1 VSESIARILLELGMR
16 PPWWR
21 PLKRRKWDRA
31 IKAVAMRMMFDAVL
45 AQMTARAKAAVL
57 SAVGRTDAR
66 EVN

>member
-1 VSESIARILLELGMR
+1 MR

-21 PLKRRKWDRA
+21 PWKRRKWDRA

-57 SAVGRTDAR
+57 SAVGRTDTR